1 MMKEKPDHQIAALSE
16 IRDEQP
22 KSRPLDVKEL
32 EGVTG
37 GVSTARQTPKTDFG
51 DRMKAGTD

>member
-1 MMKEKPDHQIAALSE
+1 MMKKKPDHQITTSE
-16 IRDEQP
+16 IKDDQP
-22 KSRPLDVKEL
+22 KSKPLDVGAL